1 MFKSYSKAIAATV
14 LVVGQATASL
24 AGSTALA
31 QAAATPGAV
40 SGTVAAPVAKHRAGA
55 VIFVKQGPKPTADQ
69 AAVQT
74 AKMDQKGLVFLPRVL
89 PIAKGWTVAF
99 SNSDPVAHSVFT
111 LDGEKYD
118 LGTWPKGE
126 TRKYTFA
133 KPGIYRQLC
142 KVHDDMLAFIVV
154 LETPWFAVSD
164 KGGNFTLRGL
174 PPGKYTLGV
183 WHEKLAAADI
193 QVEVTA
199 AGVAGLAVNLGA
211 K

>member
-1 MFKSYSKAIAATV
+1 MNLFFQRAIASAALSGLLAIAA
-14 LVVGQATASL
+14 S
-24 AGSTALA
+24 SALA
-31 QAAATPGAV
+31 QVPASPMPGAL

-55 VIFVKQGPKPTADQ
+55 VIYVKQGPKPTAAQ
-69 AAVQT
+69 SAAQT
-74 AKMDQKGLVFLPRVL
+74 AKMDQKGLVFLPRIL
-89 PIAKGWTVAF
+89 PVAKGWTVEF

-126 TRKYTFA
+126 VRKYTFT
-133 KPGIYRQLC
+133 KPGVYRQLC
-142 KVHDDMLAFIVV
+142 KVHDDMLAFVVV

-164 KGGNFTLRGL
+164 KAGAFTLRGL

-183 WHEKLAAADI
+183 WHEKLAAADL
-193 QVEVTA
+193 QVDLIAAGT
-199 AGVAGLAVNLGA
+199 AGVAITLGA